1 MESRASVHR
10 NISKNMRHLTTFDDI
25 FLVIECQKVSSH
37 SWTVWYMRSCLSN
50 WGGVQN
56 PPPNLVGV
64 AFVVLQDVFVVDS
77 VTYAQIAV
85 ERVSGDGFERSGAPH
100 MPNGG
105 SLEAKEGM
113 TRHGNSDESPS
124 TDAPAQV
131 AYAQG
136 SAASASSFSRAL
148 SSNSYEGCPRA
159 RRMISRLA

>member
-1 MESRASVHR
+1 MLRSVLSTFRSSLKLFTLWDRPSPSKLVHAAPKTYSDPWLDGLYAMR
-10 NISKNMRHLTTFDDI
+10 ISTQIPHLTM
-25 FLVIECQKVSSH
+25 LVCPLWFCRTCSLSTRRHIC
-37 SWTVWYMRSCLSN
+37 SN
-50 WGGVQN
+50 W
-56 PPPNLVGV
+56 
-64 AFVVLQDVFVVDS
+64 
-77 VTYAQIAV
+77 AV
-85 ERVSGDGFERSGAPH
+85 ERVSGDGFESSGAPH

-131 AYAQG
+131 TYAQG

>member
-1 MESRASVHR
+1 
-10 NISKNMRHLTTFDDI
+10 
-25 FLVIECQKVSSH
+25 
-37 SWTVWYMRSCLSN
+37 
-50 WGGVQN
+50 
-56 PPPNLVGV
+56 
-64 AFVVLQDVFVVDS
+64 
-77 VTYAQIAV
+77 
-85 ERVSGDGFERSGAPH
+85 

-113 TRHGNSDESPS
+113 TRHSNSDESPS

-136 SAASASSFSRAL
+136 SAASASIFSRAL